1 MKTIIA
7 ATATLALLVA
17 APAQAQQ
24 KPLKIGFTATFS
36 GPGGILGQHLY
47 DGFMLAVEQH
57 GGKLGGLPT
66 EGIKED
72 EQVKPDIGLAAARK
86 LLQREQVDRIYGT
99 LF

>member
-24 KPLKIGFTATFS
+24 KPLKIGFIATFS

-47 DGFMLAVEQH
+47 DGFMLAVEQE

-66 EGIKED
+66 EVIKED
-72 EQVKPDIGLAAARK
+72 EQFKPDIGLQAARK
-86 LLQREQVDRIYGT
+86 LLPPHKGHLRTGS
-99 LF
+99 